1 MTVSDNARLGG
12 MQKACVAFIRAMVAR
27 ATTHLRPDHTCMTL
41 AGVQCRVFNGGQ
53 MTGFQAAVRGH
64 TSIENL
70 LAGTWESMH
79 AAGILNGGSN
89 TDQHGAQDVATFLM
103 LILNRRRTDGHRQK
117 PAPG

>member
-12 MQKACVAFIRAMVAR
+12 VQKACVAFIRAMVAR

-53 MTGFQAAVRGH
+53 LTGFQAVVRGH

-70 LAGTWESMH
+70 LTGTWESMH
-79 AAGILNGGSN
+79 AAGILSVPGNI
-89 TDQHGAQDVATFLM
+89 DQHGVQDVATFLM
-103 LILNRRRTDGHRQK
+103 LILSRRRCGLYVD
-117 PAPG
+117 